1 MSLDAKNRKMPMG
14 RCRLVNLACCL
25 ASRKG
30 SKVAKSS
37 RRVVLA
43 ALAGNGAIAL
53 AKFAAAGISG
63 STASHRGGPMD
74 HGRTISRAL
83 SPSRTLA
90 QHFSELARCVQ

>member
-1 MSLDAKNRKMPMG
+1 MSLDAKNCKMPMG
-14 RCRLVNLACCL
+14 RCRLVNLACAWPAAREAKWL
-25 ASRKG
+25 KAQASC
-30 SKVAKSS
+30 S
-37 RRVVLA
+37 A

-83 SPSRTLA
+83 SPSLTLA